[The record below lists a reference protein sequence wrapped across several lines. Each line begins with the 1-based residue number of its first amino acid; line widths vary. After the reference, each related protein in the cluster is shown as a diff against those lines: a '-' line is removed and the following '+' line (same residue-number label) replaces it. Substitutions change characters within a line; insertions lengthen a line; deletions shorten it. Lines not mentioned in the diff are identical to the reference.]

1 LVHVVGVVHFCVTV
15 RCVGVAVCRYCFVGL
30 GRTVVICRST
40 GCVHGRVCRY
50 LFCVRTRCVRV
61 SGNRMVT
68 VCVSNCGV
76 VVVVICNSSST
87 VRIVA
92 GFSNRIL
99 GKTYGQTHGSRENQR
114 VGQEFNI
121 AGKNKHTSC
130 FILLNYRAA
139 VAVVSA
145 AGAAAPPPFCSARNW
160 NTYLMIFQRSS

>member
-1 LVHVVGVVHFCVTV
+1 
-15 RCVGVAVCRYCFVGL
+15 
-30 GRTVVICRST
+30 VICRSS
-40 GCVHGRVCRY
+40 GCVYGCVRRHF
-50 LFCVRTRCVRV
+50 FCVCTCCVRLN
-61 SGNRMVT
+61 GIRLVT

-87 VRIVA
+87 VRIVT
-92 GFSNRIL
+92 GLSNRIW
-99 GKTYGQTHGSRENQR
+99 GKTYGRSHGSLESQP

>member
-1 LVHVVGVVHFCVTV
+1 MGGVCIVGITV
-15 RCVGVAVCRYCFVGL
+15 RRFHVMRIS
-30 GRTVVICRST
+30 RTVVNMGRYR
-40 GCVHGRVCRY
+40 VHGRVCRNI
-50 LFCVRTRCVRV
+50 FCVGNSCVYV
-61 SGNRMVT
+61 TGTFVVT

-76 VVVVICNSSST
+76 VVVVILSSS
-87 VRIVA
+87 VCIVA
-92 GFSNRIL
+92 GVSNRIL
-99 GKTYGQTHGSRENQR
+99 GKTYSQTHGTRENQR

-130 FILLNYRAA
+130 FILLNYSAA